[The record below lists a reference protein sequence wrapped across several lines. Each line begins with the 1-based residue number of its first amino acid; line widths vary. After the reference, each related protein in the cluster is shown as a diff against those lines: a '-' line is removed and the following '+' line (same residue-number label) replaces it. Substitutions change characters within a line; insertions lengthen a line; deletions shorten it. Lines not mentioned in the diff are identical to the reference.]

1 MKETSFYQVETKN
14 CVCAVSGMNGN
25 SLRQERYR
33 IYLPALAS
41 LEGDL
46 PEEITGGTVILL
58 PRG

>member
-1 MKETSFYQVETKN
+1 
-14 CVCAVSGMNGN
+14 MNGK

-41 LEGDL
+41 LQGDV
-46 PEEITGGTVILL
+46 PEEITERTVVLL